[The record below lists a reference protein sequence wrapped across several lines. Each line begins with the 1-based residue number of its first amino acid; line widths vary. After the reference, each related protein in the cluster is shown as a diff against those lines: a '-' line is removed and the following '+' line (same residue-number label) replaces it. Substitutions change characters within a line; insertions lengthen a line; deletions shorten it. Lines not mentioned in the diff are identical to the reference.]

1 MNNDVTWF
9 LVGDASRARLFSSR
23 GRQAH
28 LNLVQSFDHPE
39 GRASNQELTTD
50 RPGRTHQSVGTG
62 KSAMEPQTTPKQV
75 EQRHF
80 GQLLT
85 EALRKGLDD
94 QAYQHLVLVAPPHFL
109 GLLRE
114 LLPPRVQQVVRSS
127 LDKDYTA
134 LDVATLA
141 ERLAPVWD
149 PIAAAG

>member
-1 MNNDVTWF
+1 MNNDVTWI

-28 LNLVQSFDHPE
+28 LNLVQDFDHPE

-50 RPGRTHQSVGTG
+50 RPGRTHQSAGPG
-62 KSAMEPQTTPKQV
+62 KSAMEPHTPPKQV

-80 GQLLT
+80 GQLL
-85 EALRKGLDD
+85 ADVLHKGLDD
-94 QAYQHLVLVAPPHFL
+94 HAYQHLVLVAPPHFL

-114 LLPPRVQQVVRSS
+114 SLTPRVQQVVRSS

-134 LDVATLA
+134 LDTATLA